1 MVVVDVIN
9 VYKKLKGEC
18 KRNATR
24 FISVMPRTRV
34 NKHKVKHRMFP
45 LLTNTFFF
53 TVRAMEHWNKLYRG
67 SVVSI
72 LGDTQKLSENGP
84 GLSVMALL

>member
-53 TVRAMEHWNKLYRG
+53 YCEGHGTLEQ
-67 SVVSI
+67 VVQ
-72 LGDTQKLSENGP
+72 GVC
-84 GLSVMALL
+84 GLHTWRYSKIV